1 MTTDQD
7 LLREELTEDQHRDR
21 KIEHM
26 ATGIT
31 NGAYLLCKKAGL
43 PIRIWGGRRILGL
56 DRCWDPEP
64 HIISTESDCPDGER
78 MRLLDK
84 TVLCPIHQ
92 THFSVRQILDL
103 LPLGKRK
110 SVANKDALLATINW
124 DPEPTRR
131 YVFESGEGVG
141 LTLSINTDPVLALAE
156 AHPTPKQLLRGV
168 VTEVADL
175 ARVRELIET
184 KGDDLPWRSDLA
196 GMLRDDLSLS
206 PSWHGASLSEREK
219 MLMHQ
224 QQLETAVVKRKARMK
239 LIGQMRSDADRLVVE
254 PL

>member
-1 MTTDQD
+1 VSEPH
-7 LLREELTEDQHRDR
+7 LFREELTADEFRER
-21 KIEHM
+21 KIDHL

-31 NGAYLLCKKAGL
+31 NGAFLLCKKAGL
-43 PIRIWGGRRILGL
+43 PIRIWGGRRILAL
-56 DRCWDPEP
+56 DKCWCGEP
-64 HIISTESDCPDGER
+64 HTVATDADCPDGER

-124 DPEPTRR
+124 DPEPVRR

-141 LTLSINTDPVLALAE
+141 LTLSINTDPVIALAE

-196 GMLRDDLSLS
+196 GQLRDDLSL
-206 PSWHGASLSEREK
+206 PANWHGCPLNDREK

-224 QQLETAVVKRKARMK
+224 QELETASQKRKARMK
-239 LIGQMRSDADRLVVE
+239 LISKMRSDADRLVVE